1 MRRVWIVVLAVLGVV
16 LIAAAISLPTWV
28 SSQFI
33 KFPLS
38 VNETA
43 VLDASNASYFSAT
56 TLKPVTGVTI
66 QASYAIKGDPAKGS
80 SSVAVWDE
88 TSNVEDITNHRVIEQ
103 TTRVLAF
110 DRRTG
115 QLVDC
120 CGANV
125 NGNASVRQT
134 GLAGYVFPFGTQ
146 KQTYEV
152 FNTTLNRPLPFVYTG
167 TATVGGITTY
177 EFVENVPST
186 QFATQEIPGS
196 LIGLTT
202 PIVRAPLFDQEH
214 VIYYVDP
221 ETGALLN
228 VNNQQTVTLHNPSTG
243 AQALV
248 LYDADLTVTP
258 ASLSQVIALDS
269 SGRNEITLIETTLP
283 LIFGIVG
290 GIAVLAAAFLTLRR
304 PKRRDDMAELDDVPL
319 ERPRTATDQ
328 SQAHRAAE
336 LAAVAPALDDPP
348 RDLAAEAPD
357 PDAPDPSPGE

>member
-28 SSQFI
+28 STQFV
-33 KFPLS
+33 KFPLN

-134 GLAGYVFPFGTQ
+134 GLAGYVFPFGTR
-146 KQTYEV
+146 KQTYQV
-152 FNTTLNRPLPFVYTG
+152 FNTTLNRPLPFVYAG
-167 TATVGGITTY
+167 TATVGGIQTY

-186 QFATQEIPGS
+186 RFATQEIPGS
-196 LIGLTT
+196 MIGLKTA
-202 PIVRAPLFDQEH
+202 IVRAPLFDQEH
-214 VIYYVDP
+214 VVYYVDP
-221 ETGALLN
+221 ETGALLD
-228 VNNQQTVTLHNPSTG
+228 VNEQQTVTLRNPATG
-243 AQALV
+243 AVALV
-248 LYDADLTVTP
+248 LYDADLTATP
-258 ASLSQVIALDS
+258 ASLQQIVGLDS
-269 SGRNEITLIETTLP
+269 SGRSTIALVETTLP
-283 LIFGIVG
+283 IVFGVAG
-290 GIAVLAAAFLTLRR
+290 GIALLASVFLGFRGRR
-304 PKRRDDMAELDDVPL
+304 A
-319 ERPRTATDQ
+319 
-328 SQAHRAAE
+328 RADTAE
-336 LAAVAPALDDPP
+336 LAGVTGTAD
-348 RDLAAEAPD
+348 R
-357 PDAPDPSPGE
+357 